1 MPYRHIDIPPGLPDE
16 VAEAVRNADMYL
28 HDVYG
33 MFQLPVDG
41 VVEGGG
47 CTFSIA
53 LILLCVI
60 DGISCH
66 VYPTRLVTKQE
77 PRFKKLVRDKLY
89 PNVVCEAGIGRNEFA
104 NQLYLELR
112 NPLVHELG
120 QDKITRARRDGH
132 DEPNIGKWGRIPAGK
147 RQIDD
152 VDGMDVWN
160 ADWWVMYEEMNA
172 ENERCIKLSAAAL
185 YWAVKRMIGQLV
197 TDADAMAAAKACHDA
212 LRALESE
219 S

>member
-1 MPYRHIDIPPGLPDE
+1 MAYRHIDIPPGLPEE
-16 VAEAVRNADMYL
+16 VAVAVHNADMYL

-53 LILLCVI
+53 LILLCVL

-77 PRFKKLVRDKLY
+77 TRFKKLVRDKLY
-89 PNVVCEAGIGRNEFA
+89 PNVVCEAGIGRDEFA

-132 DEPNIGKWGRIPAGK
+132 DEPKIGKLGRVPKDKQDIG
-147 RQIDD
+147 
-152 VDGMDVWN
+152 VLDGLAAWD
-160 ADWWVMYEEMNA
+160 ADWLIMYEAVNA
-172 ENERCIKLSAAAL
+172 KSERCIKLSAAAL